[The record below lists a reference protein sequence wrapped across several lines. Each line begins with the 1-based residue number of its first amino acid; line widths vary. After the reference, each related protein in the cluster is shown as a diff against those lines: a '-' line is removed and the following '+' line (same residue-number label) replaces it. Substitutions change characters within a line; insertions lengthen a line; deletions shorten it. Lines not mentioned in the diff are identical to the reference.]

1 MKTGTPVVLTLR
13 IPFFALL
20 IIAALVLWV
29 VWGIPQLTLPERAG
43 VSILL
48 LPFMLF
54 GLWRTSAVVKLDAE
68 HIDSFKLFGLQPS
81 KHRTRDDIREI
92 LLQPDYQNDIA
103 GITLEFKDGRRI
115 KLTGHYSN
123 FYAARTFVTENWQ
136 GIPRRLLAPLA
147 RPDDP
152 NDPNNPRNNFNNTF
166 VSGDSDD

>member
-1 MKTGTPVVLTLR
+1 MKTENPVVLTLR

-48 LPFMLF
+48 LPFILF

-68 HIDSFKLFGLQPS
+68 HIDSFKFFGLQPS
-81 KHRTRDDIREI
+81 KHRTWDDIREI
-92 LLQPDYQNDIA
+92 LLQPDYQNDIV
-103 GITLEFKDGRRI
+103 GITLEFTDGRRI

-123 FYAARTFVTENWQ
+123 FYAARTFVTKNWP
-136 GIPRRLLAPLA
+136 GIPRRLLVPLA

-152 NDPNNPRNNFNNTF
+152 DNSSNTF
-166 VSGDSDD
+166 ASGDSDD